1 MCRLCIKLFA
11 LLSNFSVAILLS
23 STTRQAF
30 VLVKQFRPG
39 KLLYLFNLARVSLRE
54 KCPNTELFL
63 VWIWKIRTRNNSV
76 FEHFLRSV
84 YFLHTWRK
92 VSVHETFKTLSC
104 YFLNVLFTF
113 SLRPLSR
120 GSTVTTLFV
129 LLISYYLKW
138 ISFHLFFPSFFTRIL
153 CRF

>member
-1 MCRLCIKLFA
+1 MLFYQILVWLFCYPTPPAKLSF
-11 LLSNFSVAILLS
+11 LWNS
-23 STTRQAF
+23 F
-30 VLVKQFRPG
+30 VQVS
-39 KLLYLFNLARVSLRE
+39 YYIFNLARVSLRE

-92 VSVHETFKTLSC
+92 VSVHETFRTLSC
-104 YFLNVLFTF
+104 YFLNVLCTF

-120 GSTVTTLFV
+120 GSTVTTLLV
-129 LLISYYLKW
+129 LLISHYLKW
-138 ISFHLFFPSFFTRIL
+138 ISFHLFFLSFFTRIL
-153 CRF
+153 CRL